1 MTEGHLSKTLN
12 EKKYAVDS
20 SEMKSE
26 SSKQITKKIK
36 GMVEKITH

>member
-1 MTEGHLSKTLN
+1 MTEGHLSKTLK

-20 SEMKSE
+20 REMKSE
-26 SSKQITKKIK
+26 LSKQITKKIK